1 MLLPEQ
7 RNGRCQSSGDVT
19 TGTLYRVYIRSDIA
33 KEHILRY
40 DVRTLRNESQA
51 SSLYGAGQLTRFKMG
66 MDELGDWF

>member
-40 DVRTLRNESQA
+40 DVRTLRMSHKP
-51 SSLYGAGQLTRFKMG
+51 RPFMG
-66 MDELGDWF
+66 RGN